1 MKTTFLWIAFVANAA
16 MIAQAKADVIRRGGG
31 GVHAGAA
38 PHVAAIAP
46 ASARPGGFSSRRSM
60 PVRGFG
66 GMTYPVQRYSAF
78 AMRPSQS
85 AVFRRPNIYPNRVT
99 YTRSGPFTAVT
110 IRQPNQINRFP
121 RFANYGNRAVTGVWN
136 QRNTRSQFRNGN
148 NHLRSDWQK
157 HVFAQRSGDWHRDWD
172 RHSHHWWNGH
182 RCCFMNGTWVIF
194 DVGFDPGWPYGY
206 YPEDYYGYGSPYSGY
221 DVPNSYDYQ
230 PNYYDPGDYQ
240 GQMYYDQNSSPDQ
253 SEGYYDSSVYQ
264 SEADTDQNGY
274 QDYSNHIT
282 VAAAQERL
290 ARQGYYRGETDGVL
304 SPEMQK
310 ALKRYQTTNSLRVTG
325 NLDTETLTVMGL
337 LKGESY

>member
-1 MKTTFLWIAFVANAA
+1 
-16 MIAQAKADVIRRGGG
+16 
-31 GVHAGAA
+31 
-38 PHVAAIAP
+38 
-46 ASARPGGFSSRRSM
+46 
-60 PVRGFG
+60 
-66 GMTYPVQRYSAF
+66 
-78 AMRPSQS
+78 
-85 AVFRRPNIYPNRVT
+85 
-99 YTRSGPFTAVT
+99 
-110 IRQPNQINRFP
+110 
-121 RFANYGNRAVTGVWN
+121 
-136 QRNTRSQFRNGN
+136 
-148 NHLRSDWQK
+148 
-157 HVFAQRSGDWHRDWD
+157 
-172 RHSHHWWNGH
+172 
-182 RCCFMNGTWVIF
+182 MNGTWVIF